1 MSKIKWTLSMFVVLG
16 VSLVL
21 AACGSSGD
29 SGGGGGD
36 IPSKPESGTFR
47 MGIEPWLGY
56 GPWRIAEEK
65 GFFKKNGI
73 DVEITNFTTDD
84 QINAAF
90 AAGKLDGTNIA
101 THTALRFAASG
112 LPIKITLLEDE
123 STTADAIMSGKDVK
137 SVKDMKGQKVAY
149 EEGTTSDI
157 LLSYA
162 LAQNGLTKDDITSV
176 PIPAADAGTTFI
188 AGKVP
193 FAVTYE
199 PYLTTALNEDSNAK
213 LLYTAG
219 EKPGIVSDVFVASED
234 TVNNKPGQLLALAK
248 SWNEAV
254 EYYYS
259 NTAEAQA
266 IIEKSVGADPG
277 SLKTA
282 FAGVK
287 FYTLDEMKDLL
298 NGEFADQTITD
309 VYNAAKDAGLID
321 GSVDPKNLIDTQFVD
336 EATK

>member
-1 MSKIKWTLSMFVVLG
+1 MSKKRAILSAFAVLG
-16 VSLVL
+16 ISLFV
-21 AACGSSGD
+21 AACGSSSS
-29 SGGGGGD
+29 SGGSGD
-36 IPSKPESGTFR
+36 IPSEPEAGTFR

-65 GFFKKNGI
+65 GFFEKNGI

-90 AAGKLDGTNIA
+90 AAGKLDGSNIA
-101 THTALRFAASG
+101 THTALRFATSG
-112 LPIKITLLEDE
+112 LPIKIILLEDE
-123 STTADAIMSGKDVK
+123 STTADAIMSGKDAT
-137 SVKDMKGQKVAY
+137 SVTDMEGQKVAY

-162 LAQNGLTKDDITSV
+162 LAQNGLTKDDIESV
-176 PIPAADAGTTFI
+176 PIPAADAGAAFI
-188 AGKVP
+188 SGKVP

-219 EKPGIVSDVFVASED
+219 EKPGIVSDVFIVNED
-234 TVNNKPGQLLALAK
+234 TINSRPGQLVALAK
-248 SWNEAV
+248 SWNDAV
-254 EYYYS
+254 EFYYN

-266 IIEKSVGADPG
+266 IIEKAVGADPG

-282 FAGVK
+282 FDGVK
-287 FYTLDEMKDLL
+287 FYTLEDMTDLL
-298 NGEFADQTITD
+298 NGEFRDQTISD
-309 VYNAAKDAGLID
+309 VYNAAKDAGLIE
-321 GSVDPKNLIDTQFVD
+321 GSVDPKNLIDTTFVD
-336 EATK
+336 EASK